1 MQPLAAIAKFG
12 HILSFCD
19 PADPGG
25 KASSLSS
32 SQPSLMATR
41 LFIYS
46 KGKWETHAVLG
57 EMWKGG
63 VASAENSVM
72 LVVCQE
78 CLRLTTL
85 AGSAQIPPFS
95 PCTAKISHTEILT
108 ISKSKPIGLLWR
120 T

>member
-19 PADPGG
+19 PADPGA

-32 SQPSLMATR
+32 PQPSLMATR

-63 VASAENSVM
+63 GV
-72 LVVCQE
+72 LLQ
-78 CLRLTTL
+78 
-85 AGSAQIPPFS
+85 
-95 PCTAKISHTEILT
+95 KIL
-108 ISKSKPIGLLWR
+108 
-120 T
+120 